1 MTSPFAFAPACA
13 IMGAMYRR
21 LSSLLLALALTTSCA
36 ETFLAPD
43 RAADD
48 RTPLTRACD
57 DGDPTLCLLPWPNSA
72 YEEADPSTPTGIRLA
87 VDLGSVNPRD
97 DSAVL
102 SRADGFSRVSSVL
115 AGFPVAIDPA
125 SLTPET
131 MRLVLAQPGHPDHGA
146 EAAMRREVVT
156 STASSST
163 TDSVVVGHPLRPLA
177 PGADYVVV
185 VTDGVMAM
193 DGSALVASHETRVI
207 LGLEAALTQEEADI
221 AGYHAPTR
229 ALLDELGVEPA
240 HVLRVWDFTTRS
252 EEDPRKRLS
261 AMREAALAAVD
272 AGEVTA
278 VIDEVEHFPDG
289 PVASVVLGHLA
300 GLPNFL
306 VEREL
311 SVGAD
316 GMPVASGLRDA
327 PFRVM
332 IPRGTGDYRMLMFG
346 HGTGGS
352 VEDSSFDETIASFG
366 AAKVSIEFYGWT
378 GETVIDTFLDLYKLV
393 HGASIAAS
401 GLVQSMADGPAIE
414 RAMSGVIGDALA
426 ADELFGM
433 PNPHVGRRP
442 DDSIPVWVGGSL
454 GGTMGL
460 LYIAA
465 NPEVHYAV
473 LNVPGA
479 AWGTWVRDAYQYHL
493 LQAYIER
500 GNGGPVATALMVSA
514 AQTLLDEADG
524 ASWAEPLER
533 DAHVALL
540 QESIGDPV
548 LPNPG
553 THMVAEVLHATMVG
567 AVLTPVEGLPT
578 ADSTTEMTGLTQFH
592 VPGSDPLDVH
602 GFADRSGPGGDA
614 AREQILTFVESAFDE
629 SARIEIPSGC
639 ASMSCDFTR

>member
-1 MTSPFAFAPACA
+1 MPFAFAPGCA
-13 IMGAMYRR
+13 IMGPMYRR
-21 LSSLLLALALTTSCA
+21 LSCLLLALALTTSCA

-72 YEEADPSTPTGIRLA
+72 YQVADPSTPTGVRLS
-87 VDLGSVNPRD
+87 VDLDSVNPRD
-97 DSAVL
+97 DSEIL
-102 SRADGFSRVSSVL
+102 SRADGFSRVSTVL

-131 MRLVLAQPGHPDHGA
+131 VRLVLAQHDHPSRGTDA
-146 EAAMRREVVT
+146 SMRLEVVS
-156 STASSST
+156 STASASST
-163 TDSVVVGHPLRPLA
+163 DSLVAGHPLRPLE

-185 VTDGVMAM
+185 VTDGVTAM
-193 DGSALVASHETRVI
+193 DGTELVVSHETRVV
-207 LGLEAALTQEEADI
+207 LGLDAALTQAEADV

-229 ALLDELGVEPA
+229 ALLQELGVDPA

-252 EEDPRKRLS
+252 AEDPRRRLI

-278 VIDEVEHFPDG
+278 VIDEVEHRPDG

-306 VEREL
+306 VDREL
-311 SVGAD
+311 SLDAD
-316 GMPVASGLRDA
+316 GMPVASGVRDA

-352 VEDSSFDETIASFG
+352 VEDSSFDDTIASFG

-378 GETVIDTFLDLYKLV
+378 DMSVIDTFLDLYKLV

-401 GLVQSMADGPAIE
+401 GLVQSMADGPAIQ

-426 ADELFGM
+426 ADELGGE
-433 PNPHVGRRP
+433 PNPHAGRRP

-460 LYIAA
+460 LYIAS
-465 NPEVHYAV
+465 NPDVHYAV

-493 LQAYIER
+493 LQTYIER
-500 GNGGPVATALMVSA
+500 GNGGPISTALMVSA

-524 ASWAEPLER
+524 ASWPEPLDR
-533 DAHVALL
+533 NGQVALL

-553 THMVAEVLHATMVG
+553 THMVAEVLHATLVG
-567 AVLTPVEGLPT
+567 AVLSPVEGLPLS
-578 ADSTTEMTGLTQFH
+578 DSTTEMTGLTQFH

-602 GFADRSGPGGDA
+602 GFADRSGPAGDA
-614 AREQILTFVESAFDE
+614 AREQILTFVQSAFDE
-629 SARIEIPSGC
+629 SARVEVPSGC